1 MSQSRPPTSTGGA
14 IAMVLVGG
22 AVATGATIVLSAF
35 ATYPSPEMLSFR
47 TSTGLYLFNCAICG
61 LVTALGLLLCRPRGP
76 LPPIL
81 AAVSALVAFEVGKRI
96 GSLLALMIGL
106 EHMPDGMV
114 SAIMKPHFNKYF
126 AYELLAVVI
135 AGGLGALRVA
145 SSGGFGPGGGQRPP
159 AWTGPQPAAGYG
171 QPGQPQPGQPGMA
184 FPGQP
189 PMAPPGQPYGPPAGP
204 PMQPPAPSGRPSFAP
219 PPGGAPAP
227 GGQPPPPSGP
237 PLNAPPPGD
246 HQPPPDMTPGGPQG

>member
-1 MSQSRPPTSTGGA
+1 
-14 IAMVLVGG
+14 MVLLGG
-22 AVATGATIVLSAF
+22 AVATGVVIAISAF
-35 ATYPSPEMLSFR
+35 ASYPSPEMLSFR
-47 TSTGLYLFNCAICG
+47 ASTGFYLFNCAICG

-96 GSLLALMIGL
+96 GAYLALMIGL
-106 EHMPDGMV
+106 ERMPDGMV

-135 AGGLGALRVA
+135 AGGLAALRVGT
-145 SSGGFGPGGGQRPP
+145 SGGFGAAGQQQP

-171 QPGQPQPGQPGMA
+171 QPQPGQPQPGQPQPGQPPMGY
-184 FPGQP
+184 PGQP
-189 PMAPPGQPYGPPAGP
+189 PMAPSGQPYGAPAGP
-204 PMQPPAPSGRPSFAP
+204 PMQPPAPSGPPSFAP
-219 PPGGAPAP
+219 PPGGAAP
-227 GGQPPPPSGP
+227 GSQPPPPSGP

-246 HQPPPDMTPGGPQG
+246 RPPPPR